1 MLQPSAANLPRALP
15 LWVALTA
22 PGSRAG
28 WMEKHF
34 TTLRK
39 SGFGQADPDGG
50 KKKIL
55 LQLRIAE
62 KLRVRSMLRKLL
74 GTQDAEP
81 GRSKSPH

>member
-50 KKKIL
+50 KKNPAATQDCGEAAGQIN
-55 LQLRIAE
+55 AE
-62 KLRVRSMLRKLL
+62 KIAGNS
-74 GTQDAEP
+74 GC
-81 GRSKSPH
+81 